1 MKTKQTTT
9 IKIVG
14 KTGAKLIVALGLLV
28 TVCTV
33 AYCAINMATDEK
45 AISCSEGVYKGTY
58 AMKTTGDLNELSG
71 YMAVTGDLIIKN
83 TALRNLE
90 GLECLS
96 EIGGDL
102 VMENNSLL
110 ENIDGLS
117 NLTSVASIEI
127 SYNPVLM
134 NLDGFRNL
142 ASVEEYLFITCND
155 ALTNVNGLSAI
166 TSVDNLFVNNND
178 ALTSLKGLNNLV
190 SVNQEFAV
198 IGNDGLTN
206 LDLISL
212 KTVGGFY
219 LYGNVLLPP
228 GQSREIIER
237 LTGSI
242 ALSNV
247 HNNYELTGVSSLKA
261 EGYSEEVVNNK
272 KSNTFFTE
280 DEWEMLENR

>member
-9 IKIVG
+9 IEIVG
-14 KTGAKLIVALGLLV
+14 KTGAKLIVALGLLL

-33 AYCAINMATDEK
+33 AYCTINMATDEK

-96 EIGGDL
+96 EIGGEL

-117 NLTSVASIEI
+117 NLTSVASTEI

-134 NLDGFRNL
+134 NLDGFRKL

-155 ALTNVNGLSAI
+155 LLTNVNGLAAI
-166 TSVDNLFVNNND
+166 TSVDNLFINNND
-178 ALTSLKGLNNLV
+178 TLVDLSGLSSLTSVNEQLV
-190 SVNQEFAV
+190 I
-198 IGNDGLTN
+198 IGNDELNDLN
-206 LDLISL
+206 LDGL
-212 KTVGGFY
+212 KTVGGLS

-237 LTGSI
+237 LTGPR
-242 ALSNV
+242 ALANV
-247 HNNYELTGVSSLKA
+247 HNNYEVDGVIPCS
-261 EGYSEEVVNNK
+261 
-272 KSNTFFTE
+272 
-280 DEWEMLENR
+280 

>member
-9 IKIVG
+9 IEIVG
-14 KTGAKLIVALGLLV
+14 KIGAKLIVALGLLV
-28 TVCTV
+28 PVFTV
-33 AYCAINMATDEK
+33 AYCTTNVFADEK
-45 AISCSEGVYKGTY
+45 AKSCSENIYNGTY
-58 AMKTTGDLNELSG
+58 AINTTGDLNELSG

-96 EIGGDL
+96 EIGGEL
-102 VMENNSLL
+102 VMVNNSLL
-110 ENIDGLS
+110 ENIDGLR
-117 NLTSVASIEI
+117 NLTSVARIEI

-134 NLDGFRNL
+134 NLGGLRNI
-142 ASVEEYLFITCND
+142 ASVEDYLFITCND
-155 ALTNVNGLSAI
+155 ALINMNGLSAI

-178 ALTSLKGLNNLV
+178 ALTNLKGLSNLV
-190 SVNQEFAV
+190 TVNQEFVV

-212 KTVGGFY
+212 KTVGGLS
-219 LYGNVLLPP
+219 LYGNVILPP

-272 KSNTFFTE
+272 KSNTFFNK
-280 DEWEMLENR
+280 DDWEMLENW